1 MSQTTQSM
9 RGAATAAGG
18 GGGGAGGAKISAAA
32 ATELMVAVVIVAFVA
47 FVLVFFLYLH
57 SKRCR
62 GAAPALLPARSRHRA
77 AAAAAAPPPGGGL
90 PAAAVKTLPC
100 APFRSSDFE
109 QGLECSVCLSDV
121 SDGEEV
127 RLLPRCGHG
136 FHAGC
141 VDAWLLSHSTCPVCR
156 TPVIA
161 DLSLPQASSD
171 PPAAELAEPEPS
183 DVASDD
189 GQSPEPPI
197 YPTNVLFW
205 GSQDQIS
212 TGSVAAAVTGSSHAG
227 CSMNCPNS
235 ATSPSTLISRADVEE
250 MRLSTTSRL
259 RSIRR
264 LLSCASRGI
273 GSTSSPRGGDIE
285 LGLGREEGGGLSFP
299 KMPINS

>member
-9 RGAATAAGG
+9 RGAATA
-18 GGGGAGGAKISAAA
+18 GGGGAGGAKISAAVA
-32 ATELMVAVVIVAFVA
+32 AELMVAVVIVAFVA

-62 GAAPALLPARSRHRA
+62 GAAPALLRARSRHRA
-77 AAAAAAPPPGGGL
+77 AAAAPPPGCGL
-90 PAAAVKTLPC
+90 PAAAIKTLPC

-109 QGLECSVCLSDV
+109 QGLECTVCLSDV

-161 DLSLPQASSD
+161 DLSSPQASSD

-183 DVASDD
+183 DAALDD

-212 TGSVAAAVTGSSHAG
+212 TGSVAAAVPGSSHAG
-227 CSMNCPNS
+227 CSMNCPGS

-250 MRLSTTSRL
+250 MRLPTTSRL

-264 LLSCASRGI
+264 LLSCGSRGI

-285 LGLGREEGGGLSFP
+285 LGLRREEGGGLSFP